1 MKNLLNSIM
10 QDQDLFCDA
19 NNDLTSAL
27 EALEENRRHDA
38 IDSTLDVLSISS
50 DITQRLAAMYL
61 YQLAFDGNQD
71 TINSILGIAY
81 DTSDRKLHNNLR
93 YDFIEE
99 NKKAHADCMESLNKL
114 DSTLMMFNQAIKRL
128 NDKL

>member
-10 QDQDLFCDA
+10 QDQDLFGDA

-61 YQLAFDGNQD
+61 YHLALTAKKEEIKEALD
-71 TINSILGIAY
+71 IAY
-81 DTSDRKLHNNLR
+81 DTSDRKLHHKLR
-93 YDFIEE
+93 YDFEEE

-114 DSTLMMFNQAIKRL
+114 DSTLIMFNQAIKRL